1 VIIVT
6 QKIEIGNAADIVNKT
21 CHVVEIKGRSIA
33 LFNVGEHFYGILN
46 VCPHKGAPLCHG
58 SFNGTMLPSSPNTFI
73 HGLEDRVIRCPWHGY
88 EFDVTTG
95 EALFGIID
103 SKVKTYEVTEE
114 DGILYIEM

>member
-1 VIIVT
+1 MK
-6 QKIEIGNAADIVNKT
+6 QKIEIGNVADNFNKS

-33 LFNVGEHFYGILN
+33 LFKVEGYFYAILN

-58 SFNGTMLPSSPNTFI
+58 TFNGTMLPSSPNKFE

-95 EALFGIID
+95 EALFGVVEQ
-103 SKVKTYEVTEE
+103 KVKTYEVIEE
-114 DGILYIEM
+114 DGILYIWI